1 MERSSMTQNNTL
13 DQHGA
18 NPSVIQLTG
27 VTRAFKVGGVHIT
40 ALNTIHLSIQNGEY
54 VSVVGRSGSGK
65 STLMNMITGI
75 DHPTNGDVVVM
86 GTHTHRLPENQMAAW
101 RGKNLGIVF
110 QFYQLI
116 PALSLI
122 DNVLLPMQLINNKS
136 HNIQSDRAKSLLQA
150 VDLWEKKDKYPAQLS
165 GGEQQRAAV
174 ARAMA
179 NDPPILIADEPTGNL
194 SSSEAQ
200 QIMALFKEMV
210 SAGKSVVFVTHDL
223 ELAQTAHRKVTL
235 SDGKIIQDSEI
246 LHRKNKNTG
255 RKK

>member
-1 MERSSMTQNNTL
+1 MTQKNNL
-13 DQHGA
+13 DQPEP
-18 NPSVIQLTG
+18 NSSVIQLTG
-27 VTRAFKVGGVHIT
+27 VTKIFPVGGVHIT
-40 ALNTIHLSIQNGEY
+40 ALDNIHLSIRNGEY
-54 VSVVGRSGSGK
+54 ISVVGRSGSGK

-75 DHPTNGDVVVM
+75 DHPTSGDVIVM
-86 GTHTHRLPENQMAAW
+86 GTHTYRLPENQMAAW

-116 PALSLI
+116 PTLSLI
-122 DNVLLPMQLINNKS
+122 DNVQLPMQLINNKS

-150 VDLWEKKDKYPAQLS
+150 MDLWEKKDKFPTQLS
-165 GGEQQRAAV
+165 GGEQQRAAI

-200 QIMALFKEMV
+200 QVMALLKDMV
-210 SAGKSVVFVTHDL
+210 SGGKSVVFVTHDL
-223 ELAQTAHRKVTL
+223 ELAETAHRKVTL
-235 SDGKIIQDSEI
+235 SDGKIVQDSKTI
-246 LHRKNKNTG
+246 HRSKKITG